1 MVTTNNSGIDNNND
15 KNNNL
20 DEYSNK
26 NNIRI
31 ITQ

>member
-1 MVTTNNSGIDNNND
+1 MVTTNNSGNDNNND

-26 NNIRI
+26 NDIRI
-31 ITQ
+31 IT